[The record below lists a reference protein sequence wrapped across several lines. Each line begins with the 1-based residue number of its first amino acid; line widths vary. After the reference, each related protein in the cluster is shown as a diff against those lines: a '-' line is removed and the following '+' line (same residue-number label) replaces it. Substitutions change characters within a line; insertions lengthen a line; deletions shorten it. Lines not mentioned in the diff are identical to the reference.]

1 MAFLRQTKGDNFF
14 TYKTNSLGKC
24 DKLSENSLGKCDDY
38 CKNSLR
44 KCDKYG

>member
-24 DKLSENSLGKCDDY
+24 DIIDENSFGKRDDY